1 MIQDCGFENSDEFA
15 DYVRAL
21 TNRDVNLEVTDS
33 EIQQWSDQFMEQQVW
48 RIESIRSPLRERISA
63 RFTAELWQ
71 KYIKNSTQQKKY
83 KKRNFMENRYKH
95 S

>member
-1 MIQDCGFENSDEFA
+1 MIQIDAGFENSDEFA

-48 RIESIRSPLRERISA
+48 RIESNPEPLTREDICTIYGRA
-63 RFTAELWQ
+63 LA
-71 KYIKNSTQQKKY
+71 KYIKK
-83 KKRNFMENRYKH
+83 
-95 S
+95 